1 MEAMKAEIAVLCWEE
16 GHVPKGLMQL
26 ESLVGNSTNPDSYPF
41 PVHFCR
47 IKGANVETVLENP
60 SGEVLRR
67 MIEESKR
74 LIADGVRAI
83 TTSCGFNAI
92 FQREL
97 ASALPVPVF
106 SSSLLQVPL
115 VHRMISAERS
125 VAVLTAK
132 KSALRGEHLAAVGI
146 TKEMRVNVLGMEESP
161 EWNKIFTAP
170 EEPVDLGRIAKDTV
184 AAVERGIAEHPETGA
199 IVLECTDLP
208 PFAQSIREAVGLP
221 VFDFITLMG
230 MTAASIGVTRPYW
243 GLAGR

>member
-26 ESLVGNSTNPDSYPF
+26 ESLAGNSTNPDSYPF

-67 MIEESKR
+67 MIEASKR
-74 LIADGVRAI
+74 LIAGGVRAI

-115 VHRMISAERS
+115 VHRMERS
-125 VAVLTAK
+125 VSVLTAK

-199 IVLECTDLP
+199 VVLECTDLP

-230 MTAASIGVTRPYW
+230 MTAASIGVARPYW